1 MTGHKT
7 ISAALAAMALGLAA
21 CVTATPYQPLAPGR
35 SASGGFSD
43 TRLAADRFSVT
54 FRGNSLTSRGTV
66 ETYLLYRAAE
76 LTLEQGGDW
85 FVMVDREVTRDRQTY
100 ALSDPFYDRPGYAFG
115 YWRPSWRYYGGP
127 GRMWRSWDPFGRDP
141 FWGDTVD
148 LQTVE
153 RFEATAE
160 IVLHRGPR
168 SADEPRAFDAR
179 DVIARLG
186 PDIVRPPATGR

>member
-1 MTGHKT
+1 
-7 ISAALAAMALGLAA
+7 
-21 CVTATPYQPLAPGR
+21 
-35 SASGGFSD
+35 
-43 TRLAADRFSVT
+43 
-54 FRGNSLTSRGTV
+54 
-66 ETYLLYRAAE
+66 
-76 LTLEQGGDW
+76 
-85 FVMVDREVTRDRQTY
+85 
-100 ALSDPFYDRPGYAFG
+100 
-115 YWRPSWRYYGGP
+115 
-127 GRMWRSWDPFGRDP
+127 MWRSWDPFGRDP

>member
-1 MTGHKT
+1 
-7 ISAALAAMALGLAA
+7 MALGLAA
-21 CVTATPYQPLAPGR
+21 CVTATPYQPLVPGHG
-35 SASGGFSD
+35 ASGGFSD

-54 FRGNSLTSRGTV
+54 FRGNSLTSRETV

-85 FVMVDREVTRDRQTY
+85 FVMVDRQMTRDRRTY

-127 GRMWRSWDPFGRDP
+127 GRIWRSWDPFGRDP
-141 FWGDTVD
+141 FWGDNVD
-148 LQTVE
+148 LQTIE
-153 RFEATAE
+153 RFEASAE
-160 IVLHRGPR
+160 IVIHRGAKT
-168 SADEPRAFDAR
+168 SDEPRACDAR

-186 PDIVRPPATGR
+186 PTIVRTPPASR